1 MILNSVAQEAKMKGK
16 ALVIVAISLT
26 LCLSVVSPL
35 CFAAEPIKIAGI
47 FALTGRAAHIG
58 TAQRDAVLI
67 AVDEV
72 NAQGGINGRMLEMV
86 MEDTESTP
94 TKAVMALKKVL
105 EAEDVVAIIGPTL
118 TGTAMAMRPFIE
130 EAQIPAFMHSG
141 GDVILLAPLNKDDPT
156 SLPKWTFKSP
166 YKAADAMGKI
176 CQYMSKHG
184 IKKIGFL
191 YSNEGFGK
199 DGLRNVEVQ
208 APKYGV
214 EVVAEEA
221 FEPKD
226 VDMTAQLTHIN
237 AKGVDAI
244 IAWTVGPAMGI
255 IPKNVKQLGINAP
268 LFECHGAGD
277 PIFWKVAG
285 EAGEG
290 VMMPSTKIVVA
301 DQLPD
306 SDVQKKKIQA
316 YVKAYR
322 DRFNSEPG
330 TMVAYGADAAYIV
343 VDAIK
348 KVGPDR
354 AKIRDT
360 IENTHGYVGI
370 SGIYNISPK
379 DHNGLSMDDI
389 VMIKATK
396 GGWELLK

>member
-1 MILNSVAQEAKMKGK
+1 MKGK
-16 ALVIVAISLT
+16 ILVIVAISLT
-26 LCLSVVSPL
+26 LCLSVGAPL
-35 CFAAEPIKIAGI
+35 CFGAEPIKIAGI

-67 AVDEV
+67 AIDEV

-141 GDVILLAPLNKDDPT
+141 GDVILLAPLKKDDPT

-255 IPKNVKQLGINAP
+255 IPKNVKQLGIKAP

-322 DRFNSEPG
+322 QRFNSEPG

-343 VDAIK
+343 VDAIR

-354 AKIRDT
+354 AKIRDA
-360 IENTHGYVGI
+360 IENTRGYVGI

-396 GGWELLK
+396 GGWKLLE